1 MKGKILKL
9 ALEKEAKL
17 FLMETNLPN
26 ENEQSLNEFFS
37 IFLSEIEGE
46 KELSLEELYKLIISY
61 FDKDETSK
69 VLYYDGNISYD
80 FPEIALVKAQE
91 MLIISKNIRIKYK
104 VDFSK
109 KSERE
114 LNNLFVFLDMLS
126 RLNAIDFE
134 IYEDKLK
141 NYSKF
146 AIPHVLMGYG
156 KLSEEKEEIKYCIC
170 QDNQLINEVC
180 YDLSQDFS
188 SLNKLYG
195 LADGVDSIIEMIE
208 ESKGE
213 DPILYLPYIYLY
225 LADKELIQAMSD
237 QGLISSQDYT
247 YWQTLSK
254 LCNHEKLR
262 DIKLVVSQT
271 AWENTMKGDWVKLS
285 TGFAKIEDFGNF
297 APIIRKNINNK
308 LMKDNLYIRNDKDGE
323 SRKLPN
329 VILYSDTENSFA
341 IRTNMGS
348 HKGIDRVFNKTY
360 DKKMAKCLYSYL
372 NRLYNGNSVFNNDKS
387 ILA

>member
-9 ALEKEAKL
+9 SSEKEAKL
-17 FLMETNLPN
+17 LSMETNSANGN
-26 ENEQSLNEFFS
+26 EEILNEFFS
-37 IFLSEIEGE
+37 MFLSESEDN
-46 KELSLEELYKLIISY
+46 KELSLEELYKQVISY

-69 VLYYDGNISYD
+69 VLYYDGNISSD
-80 FPEIALVKAQE
+80 FPEIALVRAQE

-104 VDFSK
+104 VDFSE

-156 KLSEEKEEIKYCIC
+156 KFSEEKEEIKYCIC

-254 LCNHEKLR
+254 LC
-262 DIKLVVSQT
+262 T
-271 AWENTMKGDWVKLS
+271 Y
-285 TGFAKIEDFGNF
+285 
-297 APIIRKNINNK
+297 NK
-308 LMKDNLYIRNDKDGE
+308 
-323 SRKLPN
+323 
-329 VILYSDTENSFA
+329 
-341 IRTNMGS
+341 
-348 HKGIDRVFNKTY
+348 
-360 DKKMAKCLYSYL
+360 KKYK
-372 NRLYNGNSVFNNDKS
+372 
-387 ILA
+387 

>member
-91 MLIISKNIRIKYK
+91 MLITSKNIRIKYK

-114 LNNLFVFLDMLS
+114 LSNLFVFLDMLS

-141 NYSKF
+141 KYSKF

-156 KLSEEKEEIKYCIC
+156 KLNKEDEEIKYCIC
-170 QDNQLINEVC
+170 QDNQLINKVC
-180 YDLSQDFS
+180 NDLSEDFS

-237 QGLISSQDYT
+237 QGLISSQDYI

-254 LCNHEKLR
+254 LCNNEKLSNV
-262 DIKLVVSQT
+262 KLVVSQT

-308 LMKDNLYIRNDKDGE
+308 LLKDKLYIRNDKEGE

-341 IRTNMGS
+341 IRTNIGS
-348 HKGIDRVFNKTY
+348 YKGIDRIFNKSY
-360 DKKMAKCLYSYL
+360 DKKMAKCLHYYL

-387 ILA
+387 ILV